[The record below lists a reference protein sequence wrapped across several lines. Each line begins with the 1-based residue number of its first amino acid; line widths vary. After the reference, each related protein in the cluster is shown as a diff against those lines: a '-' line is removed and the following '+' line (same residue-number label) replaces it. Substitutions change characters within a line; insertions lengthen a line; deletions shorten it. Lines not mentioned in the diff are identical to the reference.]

1 MLAATNVEKKLVMN
15 MVVAIE
21 AYAREIRMIRKVRNS
36 MIPDLNPGE
45 RVKIKSQR
53 IK

>member
-36 MIPDLNPGE
+36 VIPDLK
-45 RVKIKSQR
+45 RILTKTQR